1 MEQHLRS
8 HRYVLSVSITW
19 TLLILDRTQLV
30 YPLYKNEI
38 YGAELGA
45 SSFAVDVAMR
55 YTFSS
60 VFPLFTIQMVDR
72 IGFDWTISL
81 CAFVL
86 LALVPVPIVLQKYGA
101 SLRQKSRY
109 VVKKDTGNPQ
119 PASVWTLQMD

>member
-1 MEQHLRS
+1 
-8 HRYVLSVSITW
+8 
-19 TLLILDRTQLV
+19 
-30 YPLYKNEI
+30 
-38 YGAELGA
+38 
-45 SSFAVDVAMR
+45 MR

-119 PASVWTLQMD
+119 PASV

>member
-1 MEQHLRS
+1 MA
-8 HRYVLSVSITW
+8 
-19 TLLILDRTQLV
+19 LLILNQTQLV

-60 VFPLFTIQMVDR
+60 VFPLFTVQMVER

-81 CAFVL
+81 CAFLL
-86 LALVPVPIVLQKYGA
+86 LALVPVPFVLQKYGA

-109 VVKKDTGNPQ
+109 VVKKGNGNPQ
-119 PASVWTLQMD
+119 PASV